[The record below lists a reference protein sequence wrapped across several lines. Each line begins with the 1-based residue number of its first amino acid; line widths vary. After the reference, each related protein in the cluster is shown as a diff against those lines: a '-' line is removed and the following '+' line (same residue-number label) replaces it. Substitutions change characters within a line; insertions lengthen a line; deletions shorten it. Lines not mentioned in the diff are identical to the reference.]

1 MKAKNLLNRWAEWLS
16 TSEKLLRCL
25 HEQTAAITLR
35 DVPRVERLQPDLE
48 LYTETLRDIDTKAVA
63 EAQRLAEELNA
74 RVQNLRGLV
83 DVLDKNE
90 GAQVQLTAN
99 KIVIASQTIRE
110 VNAKNRKLIEGEMHY
125 INGTLTLIAKAGA
138 EKKGPYRTRKTS
150 STSILVDAAA

>member
-1 MKAKNLLNRWAEWLS
+1 
-16 TSEKLLRCL
+16 
-25 HEQTAAITLR
+25 
-35 DVPRVERLQPDLE
+35 
-48 LYTETLRDIDTKAVA
+48 LYTETLRGIDTKAVA

-99 KIVIASQTIRE
+99 KIVIASQTIRD

-138 EKKGPYRTRKTS
+138 EKKDPYRTRKTS
-150 STSILVDAAA
+150 ITSILVDAAA